1 MSDPLLQLISAA
13 LRLWIRSRCEQIDS
27 LELNLHGSSFGL
39 MRGRLAGASLQARNV
54 RFDGLPLQVA
64 ELSSGP
70 IQVDLKVL
78 QPGRMLAVHDPFQI
92 TGTVTMSG
100 QELSDA
106 LVSPRWRGLGDWM
119 AEQLM
124 GLSPLR
130 RLEINNDVLELQA
143 SVVGDR
149 DPVRGR
155 FQLRAAQGTVVFF
168 TAGEGDGV
176 ETTPLPMDPAIR
188 ITDARLGSGLV
199 CLQGHATVTP

>member
-13 LRLWIRSRCEQIDS
+13 LRLWIRSRCEHIGA

-39 MRGRLAGASLQARNV
+39 LRGRLTGASLQARNV
-54 RFDGLPLQVA
+54 LFDGLPLQVA

-70 IQVDLKVL
+70 IQVDLKLL

-106 LVSPRWRGLGDWM
+106 LVSARWRGLGDWM
-119 AEQLM
+119 AERLM
-124 GLSPLR
+124 GLTPLR
-130 RLEINNDVLELQA
+130 RLEIHNDVLELQA
-143 SVVGDR
+143 SVVGHR
-149 DPVRGR
+149 DPIRRR
-155 FQLRAAQGTVVFF
+155 FQLRAEQGTVVFF
-168 TAGEGDGV
+168 NEGDGV
-176 ETTPLPMDPAIR
+176 DATPLPMDPSIR
-188 ITDARLGSGLV
+188 ITNARLGSGLI